1 MKDPYYSRRLQ
12 KSKAMRKTQGLIR
25 PLSEEIQSVMRLLLA
40 TIGGLL
46 VILTIGFLYNSSL
59 QAAKGYHLKQLQLD
73 YDQLLTKNRELQGD
87 INQAQS
93 IMNLNEDDQILEMQD
108 PTENDMSYMGTE
120 TDLASR

>member
-1 MKDPYYSRRLQ
+1 MKDPYYSRRLK
-12 KSKAMRKTQGLIR
+12 KSKAMRKTQGRIR
-25 PLSEEIQSVMRLLLA
+25 PLSEEIQSAMRLLL
-40 TIGGLL
+40 
-46 VILTIGFLYNSSL
+46 ILTIGFLYNSSL